1 MLSFN
6 SYGLFEKTICVKT
19 DAQERNNLIYLP
31 NKTKPFS
38 GNNLCKYN
46 NGQIKY
52 KGKYKNGMKDGNQ
65 TYWYENGQ
73 IGSEVIY
80 INGKR
85 KDGQYIFTD
94 DKGERYKVETYKN
107 GKLNGLY
114 AYLMPA
120 NNWLEWIFKD
130 GKCIK
135 GMCYGLAPEYQ

>member
-6 SYGLFEKTICVKT
+6 SYGLFEKTVCVKT

-52 KGKYKNGMKDGNQ
+52 KGKYKNGMKDGKHI
-65 TYWYENGQ
+65 YWNENGQ
-73 IGSEVIY
+73 LGSEKVF

-85 KDGQYIFTD
+85 KDGHYISYD
-94 DKGERYKVETYKN
+94 EKGDRRYEDTWKN
-107 GKLNGLY
+107 GKLNGLTVIH
-114 AYLMPA
+114 
-120 NNWLEWIFKD
+120 NVGGVSEEFIFKD
-130 GKCIK
+130 GECIK
-135 GMCYGLAPEYQ
+135 GKCWAIGPAE